1 MNRVFHCSVSDFSTD
16 AVDQSNGREDGR
28 RVGSAIGFGANF
40 KTGEWLAFLFK
51 NADHVGAGASA
62 ERDEDQ
68 FDGTVGDF
76 FFTDVYHD
84 GMARACGTD
93 VLISVRPGGF
103 SVNQWCLTFFA
114 ICDLQLPIVDCFSSP
129 SSGKLRKSRLTV
141 SPQILDYEVE
151 RLAPGP
157 LGQ

>member
-1 MNRVFHCSVSDFSTD
+1 M
-16 AVDQSNGREDGR
+16 AGEDGR
-28 RVGSAIGFGANF
+28 RVGSAIGFGANL
-40 KTGEWLAFLFK
+40 KTGEWLAFLLRMLS
-51 NADHVGAGASA
+51 HVGAGASA

-68 FDGTVGDF
+68 FDGTVGGF

-114 ICDLQLPIVDCFSSP
+114 ICNFDCQLPIVFLRRLPEATKIAVSCFASDIR
-129 SSGKLRKSRLTV
+129 LRSRAIGTRH
-141 SPQILDYEVE
+141 
-151 RLAPGP
+151 RLGNEF
-157 LGQ
+157 